1 MANASN
7 SDDTENTTTR
17 RNFGLGLAAAAV
29 ASAGLT
35 NASRAAGDDSW
46 HTDPNQALYNYL
58 RIQGDLSG
66 RPAPNP
72 WRGHYIAV
80 TPDENPKVVF
90 DCESCETK
98 KIIPRDDGRYEVWS
112 KVMTV
117 FKDPETGK
125 VLNGKTYRNPW
136 TGEDNRVEPNIIGSR
151 SLYYTENGQVISA
164 QFARETNADAGEN
177 WSAEIDPGMT
187 SALTLEWSVMGDKV
201 QMAGK
206 RKYPERR
213 PIPLA
218 EYGTTTVALDEILD
232 DSLTRVEAT
241 YGIVFLA
248 PWQGFLNMGNSPGH
262 SVWHCV
268 GSKAQSFDDLSPA
281 YLEQAERYIPDVLA
295 WADA

>member
-1 MANASN
+1 MPRSQ
-7 SDDTENTTTR
+7 TTFSQPLSR
-17 RNFGLGLAAAAV
+17 RAFGVGLGATAALAA
-29 ASAGLT
+29 T
-35 NASRAAGDDSW
+35 KNARAADDSW
-46 HTDPNQALYNYL
+46 HTDPQQALHNYL

-98 KIIPRDDGRYEVWS
+98 KVFPRDDGTYEVWS

-117 FKDPETGK
+117 FKDPDTGE
-125 VLNGKTYRNPW
+125 VLNGKTYKNPW
-136 TGEDNRVEPNIIGSR
+136 TGEDNLVEPNIIGSR
-151 SLYYTENGQVISA
+151 SLYYVEDGQVTAA
-164 QFARETNADAGEN
+164 QFARNTNAAAGEN

-187 SALTLEWSVMGDKV
+187 ATLSLEWSVMGPKV
-201 QMAGK
+201 QMAGR
-206 RKYPERR
+206 RKYPEVR

-218 EYGTTTVALDEILD
+218 EYGTTTVDLAQILD
-232 DSLTRVEAT
+232 PDLTRIEST

-248 PWQGFLNMGNSPGH
+248 PWQGFLNMGNRPGH

-281 YLEQAERYIPDVLA
+281 YLEQAEKYIPDVLA
-295 WADA
+295 WANA